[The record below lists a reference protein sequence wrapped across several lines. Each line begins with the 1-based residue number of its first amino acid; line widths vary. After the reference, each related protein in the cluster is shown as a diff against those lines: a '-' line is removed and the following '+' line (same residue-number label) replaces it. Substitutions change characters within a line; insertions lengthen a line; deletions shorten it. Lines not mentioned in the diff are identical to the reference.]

1 MMTRSVSAQPIPPLA
16 VVGVSVSFGAA
27 EILRDVSVE
36 FPRGLVTAIIGP
48 NGAGKSTLLAV
59 AAGDCRPRSGAALLA
74 GRPVHGF
81 TARQLA
87 RRRAVMPQS
96 ATVAFPFT
104 VREVVAM
111 GRIAWGTGPAL
122 DDEIV
127 TSALEL
133 AEMTSFEERTITT
146 LSGGERQRV
155 AFARVIAQAMPVGAD
170 SVILLDEPT
179 AAMDIAH
186 AEATLQAARELAARG
201 VAIGIVLHDLDAAAA
216 YADRV
221 VLMDH
226 GRVVAA
232 GDVPTVC
239 AAEVLSEVYGTSIET
254 FTHGG
259 RLRVA
264 PARPVVGPAIGRQ
277 EG

>member
-1 MMTRSVSAQPIPPLA
+1 MTTTPVPAQPIPSSGMPAPLA
-16 VVGVSVSFGAA
+16 VAGASVRFGAA
-27 EILRDVSVE
+27 EILREVSVE

-48 NGAGKSTLLAV
+48 NGAGKSTLLSV
-59 AAGDCRPRSGAALLA
+59 AAGDCRPQSGSALL
-74 GRPVHGF
+74 GGEPVHGLG
-81 TARQLA
+81 ARQLA

-96 ATVAFPFT
+96 STVAFPFT

-111 GRIAWGTGPAL
+111 GRIAWGSTPAADGEIVASAL
-122 DDEIV
+122 D
-127 TSALEL
+127 L
-133 AEMTSFEERTITT
+133 AEITSFAERTITT

-155 AFARVIAQAMPVGAD
+155 AFARVIAQAMPVGEG

-186 AEATLQAARELAARG
+186 AEATLRAIRELAARG

-221 VLMDH
+221 VLMDR
-226 GRVVAA
+226 GQVVAA
-232 GDVPTVC
+232 GEVATVC
-239 AAEVLSEVYGTSIET
+239 AAETLSRVYGTPIET

-259 RLRVA
+259 RLRIS
-264 PARPVVGPAIGRQ
+264 PARPV
-277 EG
+277 